1 MYSQFFGNY
10 LLSKQAVTTD
20 QLVHA
25 IQEQHTKHLRLGT
38 LAMHAGLLT
47 ALQVDNVVI
56 RQTHEGRAFNRGT
69 GGGTFKYP
77 DTGLPLNWT
86 DLSGRRR
93 IYQYR
98 FG

>member
-56 RQTHEGRAFNRGT
+56 RQTHEDRLFGEIAIEE
-69 GGGTFKYP
+69 
-77 DTGLPLNWT
+77 GLLT
-86 DLSGRRR
+86 EEQVEELLH
-93 IYQYR
+93 
-98 FG
+98 

>member
-47 ALQVDNVVI
+47 ALQVDNVVTVSY
-56 RQTHEGRAFNRGT
+56 THLT
-69 GGGTFKYP
+69 
-77 DTGLPLNWT
+77 LPT
-86 DLSGRRR
+86 IVGV
-93 IYQYR
+93 
-98 FG
+98 